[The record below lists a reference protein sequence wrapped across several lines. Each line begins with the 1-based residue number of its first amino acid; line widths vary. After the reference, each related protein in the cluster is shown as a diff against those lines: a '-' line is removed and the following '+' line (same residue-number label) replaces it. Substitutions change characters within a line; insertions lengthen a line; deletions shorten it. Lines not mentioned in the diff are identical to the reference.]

1 MLQTTISP
9 ELIQSGTA
17 STMSTTR
24 RKRESTF
31 DNDDTSNKSH
41 ADARR
46 VMQLWLSSV
55 KRSPNNNS
63 TNSTN
68 STNSRASSQ
77 PSQASGSNSTVA
89 STPSSPHT
97 TPLHAQDEPSPT
109 SQASSKP
116 SEGGMKRRKLD
127 LDNPTTDDRSYH
139 QDGFDSEEHQAEP
152 IYPTSNASLE
162 GRTGPSCSL
171 AAKGPHLS
179 RTKSFVCQYPGCE
192 KAYTKPSRLVEH
204 ELVHSGE
211 RPFKCQEPTCNA
223 SFRREAHLATHHKS
237 QHGGARDFICPQPG
251 CTSAF
256 HTQDKLARHFKTHPE
271 LADPLLATNALLS
284 SAPPSPTSSLNQRHS
299 RTRSGS
305 LSGYLSGDSS
315 DDSYDTPGSRR
326 AMSVCSEGGD
336 RLAEEI
342 RTARPYA
349 CTWEGC
355 LKRFTKHQK
364 LKAHICM
371 AHEGRKPYPC
381 PAEGCDKSYQ
391 TPSKLRK
398 HSLQHSQTKR
408 YACAYPGCG
417 EYFIK
422 WSLLQKHTKIDHKT
436 TQCDICGKAILKRNL
451 SAHIKIHDV
460 SRPEVPCTVEGCQ
473 KVFSTERTLATHVK
487 ASHPSPSGP
496 PQFKCEYEDCGQAFS
511 FKHVLERHIHN
522 RHTNPKMKR
531 KKRSD
536 ALEFDVI
543 DALAGFDDE
552 DEVTK
557 VPFACQVPGSSCNRR
572 FTTEALLKRHL
583 KSRAHATG
591 EVTGLAVLR
600 AMEQDENRAI
610 QDMIAL
616 HLDASNSGRN
626 SSCNSPNHCV

>member
-1 MLQTTISP
+1 
-9 ELIQSGTA
+9 
-17 STMSTTR
+17 
-24 RKRESTF
+24 
-31 DNDDTSNKSH
+31 
-41 ADARR
+41 
-46 VMQLWLSSV
+46 
-55 KRSPNNNS
+55 
-63 TNSTN
+63 
-68 STNSRASSQ
+68 
-77 PSQASGSNSTVA
+77 
-89 STPSSPHT
+89 
-97 TPLHAQDEPSPT
+97 
-109 SQASSKP
+109 
-116 SEGGMKRRKLD
+116 MKRRKLD
-127 LDNPTTDDRSYH
+127 LDKPTTDDRSDH

-171 AAKGPHLS
+171 AAKGPLLS

-256 HTQDKLARHFKTHPE
+256 HTQDKLAH
-271 LADPLLATNALLS
+271 
-284 SAPPSPTSSLNQRHS
+284 
-299 RTRSGS
+299 
-305 LSGYLSGDSS
+305 
-315 DDSYDTPGSRR
+315 
-326 AMSVCSEGGD
+326 